1 MVSGGVGDDLLANSA
16 PETPSKLQQRG
27 SKSGETT
34 HRLERGVGS
43 TRVCGHCANG
53 ALSSSAQRC
62 TGAVAGHA
70 IAG

>member
-34 HRLERGVGS
+34 NRHHTPAGTGGRFNARLRPLREWR
-43 TRVCGHCANG
+43 TFKLRA
-53 ALSSSAQRC
+53 
-62 TGAVAGHA
+62 AVYG
-70 IAG
+70 